1 MSAMALPGP
10 WSWDARGP
18 RRSRRPWG
26 RRPQEERRGFAEHGD
41 HHGPGGG
48 GERFAFGP
56 PPPPEPPMGPG
67 RPPWGAGPFGSDHP
81 FGGFGPG
88 GPGGFGPGAG
98 FGPGGGPGGRRGG
111 GHRAKR
117 GDVRTGIL
125 LLLAEEPRSGYEIIR
140 EGRDRSGGMWRPSPG
155 SVYPMLQQLEDEGL
169 VVQQEGEGRRR
180 PYRLTEEGIA
190 HLEEH
195 GAGLTP
201 PWEAVADAYA
211 DTRSRYEEVA
221 ALAHQ
226 LSAAAAQVAQ
236 AGSADQLERAKRLLA
251 ETRRGLYLILAE
263 EEADTA
269 SAPADDDED

>member
-18 RRSRRPWG
+18 RRARRPWG
-26 RRPQEERRGFAEHGD
+26 RRSDAARPGRPE
-41 HHGPGGG
+41 HHGRGRG
-48 GERFAFGP
+48 GERAEFGP
-56 PPPPEPPMGPG
+56 VPPEPPTPPG
-67 RPPWGAGPFGSDHP
+67 VPPWGGGHFGPGQP

-88 GPGGFGPGAG
+88 GGFGPR
-98 FGPGGGPGGRRGG
+98 GGRGGGRRGG

-155 SVYPMLQQLEDEGL
+155 SIYPMLQQLEDEGL
-169 VVQQEGEGRRR
+169 VAQQTGEGRRR
-180 PYRLTEEGIA
+180 PYKLTEEGIA
-190 HLEEH
+190 HLEEN
-195 GAGLTP
+195 GADLTP

-211 DTRSRYEEVA
+211 DSRSRYEEVGT
-221 ALAHQ
+221 LAYQ
-226 LSAAAAQVAQ
+226 LTAAAAQVAQ

-263 EEADTA
+263 EDGSSGTDGGTEL
-269 SAPADDDED
+269 